1 MHDITLV
8 SCNYNTPE
16 QIKTLLKSWAFHN
29 SDVSRECLIMEH
41 SSNEES
47 IPFFVDNS
55 IPYIRNKGS
64 VHYRGVEAA
73 LHLVNTRY
81 MLLVDSDVVFNKSIR
96 SVIDGYVA
104 DSINLAGLVEGDRGG
119 YYLYRR
125 IHPWY
130 CFIDVEFV
138 RNHSIRFVD
147 MNRVRGTRSEGFY
160 QNVPVT
166 QYEWIRKYDVG
177 ATFLEDAMKYGAR
190 VLNQNLEG
198 DYFTHYEGMS
208 WRNQSGNEKLIKDHQ
223 EKMKIYAS
231 EIDKYSTV
239 EVKGFFNVR

>member
-29 SDVSRECLIMEH
+29 HDVSRECLIMEH
-41 SSNEES
+41 SSNEET
-47 IPFFVDNS
+47 IPFYVENS

-73 LHLVNTRY
+73 LHLVNTKY
-81 MLLVDSDVVFNKSIR
+81 MLLVDSDVVFNKSINQI
-96 SVIDGYVA
+96 IDYYVMNN
-104 DSINLAGLVEGDRGG
+104 IQLAGHVEGDRGL
-119 YYLYRR
+119 YLLYRR

-130 CFIDVEFV
+130 CFIDVEFI
-138 RNHSIRFVD
+138 RKHSIRFVD
-147 MNRVRGTRSEGFY
+147 MNRVISTKSDGFY
-160 QNVPVT
+160 MNVPVT
-166 QYEWIRKYDVG
+166 QYDGIRKYDVG
-177 ATFLEDAMKYGAR
+177 ATFLEDAMKHGAR

-208 WRNQSGNEKLIKDHQ
+208 WRGQSGNITLINKNIEINEKYKL
-223 EKMKIYAS
+223 E
-231 EIDKYSTV
+231 YSRYGEV
-239 EVKGFFNVR
+239 ELSGFFNNR